1 MTVHPGP
8 SLRHTGPVRILGLVL
23 LLAIP
28 SIGCSAGDSRYDE
41 DVRNNFLV
49 ACQYESDASSC
60 GRALSCI
67 EENLS
72 QDEYEY
78 EESLMLLTDGPSDR
92 MADVMARCISDLD

>member
-8 SLRHTGPVRILGLVL
+8 SLRHTGLVRILGLVL

-49 ACQYESDASSC
+49 ACQDQGDASSC

-78 EESLMLLTDGPSDR
+78 EESLMLLTGGPSDR